1 MRHNRRRPS
10 SADPLLAI
18 HEANARDALGN
29 DRPSSAGRDLFRIRF
44 MNAREERTRER
55 PVERLAF
62 HAGLN
67 PS

>member
-18 HEANARDALGN
+18 HEANARDALGT
-29 DRPSSAGRDLFRIRF
+29 DRPSSVGPDLFRIRS
-44 MNAREERTRER
+44 MNAQEERRPER

-62 HAGLN
+62 RGGLN
-67 PS
+67 PP